1 MGEGVGVGVWSGWR
15 SGRLAVAPE
24 VRVGVVRPLLHG
36 AEQGA
41 ARVSFGRRGT
51 TGPHGSARPWPSS
64 ETGAPP
70 NPRKTTPRLIDHLRG
85 NTFDPRAH
93 QRHAWRHA
101 GF

>member
-1 MGEGVGVGVWSGWR
+1 MRGGWAKVWVWGCGLGGDRAGSRWR
-15 SGRLAVAPE
+15 AE

-70 NPRKTTPRLIDHLRG
+70 TPEKTTPRLIDHLRG
-85 NTFDPRAH
+85 K
-93 QRHAWRHA
+93 
-101 GF
+101 